1 MAADRVAKADTLDAR
16 ARGVLSCVLEEYVR
30 SAEPVASRSVASRM
44 RVSPATA
51 RSVMHE
57 LAQLGLLDQP
67 HTSAGRVPTPRAF
80 RLYVDRLMHESPWP
94 TLAQSRA
101 DSRLAETEGTD
112 ELLRQAVD
120 VLSESTGQLGFFLAG
135 QPERFL
141 LRSVSF
147 VRLSSERVMTL
158 LVSERGVVQTRVLEE
173 RESDQRALEEISIR
187 LTELVT
193 GFTLVQA
200 RARLASAIEREREL
214 SDALSRKAIELGV
227 VGLARGD
234 EGELYVADRNYLLG
248 QPEFRDA
255 ERLGEVLHALEEKR
269 RMMRLLDDIL
279 RADVLQVVIG
289 AELAEPGMAEC
300 ALITAPFGAA
310 PALGGIG
317 VIGPVR
323 MAYDRVIPIVRGVSE
338 MIGSYLS

>member
-1 MAADRVAKADTLDAR
+1 MGLEQAAQFEALDER
-16 ARGVLSCVLEEYVR
+16 ARGVLSCILEEYVR
-30 SAEPVASRSVASRM
+30 SAEPVASRLVASRM

-51 RSVMHE
+51 RSVMHD
-57 LAQLGLLDQP
+57 LAEQGLLGQP

-94 TLAQSRA
+94 ARAQNRA
-101 DSRLAETEGTD
+101 DSRLAESGGTD
-112 ELLRQAVD
+112 QLLHQAVD
-120 VLSESTGQLGFFLAG
+120 LLSESTGQLGFFLAG

-141 LRSVSF
+141 LRSVRF
-147 VRLSSERVMTL
+147 VRLSSERVMAL

-173 RESDQRALEEISIR
+173 RQSPQRALEEIGVR
-187 LTELVT
+187 LTELVA
-193 GFTLVQA
+193 GFTLAQA

-227 VGLARGD
+227 AGLALGD
-234 EGELYVADRNYLLG
+234 EGELYVADRSYLLD
-248 QPEFRDA
+248 QPEFRDV
-255 ERLGEVLHALEEKR
+255 ERLYEVLHALEEKR
-269 RMMRLLDDIL
+269 LMMRLLDQIL
-279 RADVLQVVIG
+279 RAEVLQDVIG
-289 AELAEPGMAEC
+289 TELAEPEMVEC
-300 ALITAPFGAA
+300 AVVTAPFGAD